1 LAFGVLCAS
10 SQAAIYG
17 FAAPVINGAQEVP
30 PTSSQAYGSGSFTL
44 DTVTYQVSG
53 SVSLINLPLTSIT
66 GAHIHMAP
74 AGANGPVAFN
84 IMGNNIAGSPISA
97 GNMTVF
103 AFQGFLGAAFQN
115 AATVNAMIAGDSYF
129 NFHTGQFPGG
139 AIRGQID
146 CTGPVPE
153 PSSIAALATAGIM
166 LVVRRRRA
174 A

>member
-1 LAFGVLCAS
+1 
-10 SQAAIYG
+10 
-17 FAAPVINGAQEVP
+17 
-30 PTSSQAYGSGSFTL
+30 
-44 DTVTYQVSG
+44 
-53 SVSLINLPLTSIT
+53 
-66 GAHIHMAP
+66 MAP

-84 IMGNNIAGSPISA
+84 IMSNNIAGSPISA

-129 NFHTGQFPGG
+129 NFHTAQFPGG